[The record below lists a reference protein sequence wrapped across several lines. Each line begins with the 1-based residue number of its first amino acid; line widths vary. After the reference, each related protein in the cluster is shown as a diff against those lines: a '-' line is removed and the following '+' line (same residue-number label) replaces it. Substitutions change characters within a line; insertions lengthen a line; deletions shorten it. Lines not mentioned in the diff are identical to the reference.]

1 MSNSLHN
8 TLVYIRSIVNLKT
21 NFYLIFLILIRQ
33 LLGIVGAVEAE
44 SGTVSDVLELGV
56 VIVVVEVAAKNA
68 VIVIER
74 VAETAK
80 GSLIKEIGSCF
91 DNLIFRFFLIV
102 RNFKYGFLR
111 SKTGIEIDVSDP
123 FAPDALKRTRRC
135 QHHLRHHHCIK
146 HRYKCPPT
154 NKKLEEIQDSCDQ
167 QISS

>member
-91 DNLIFRFFLIV
+91 DNLIFRFLLLFTIL
-102 RNFKYGFLR
+102 NMDF
-111 SKTGIEIDVSDP
+111 
-123 FAPDALKRTRRC
+123 
-135 QHHLRHHHCIK
+135 
-146 HRYKCPPT
+146 
-154 NKKLEEIQDSCDQ
+154 
-167 QISS
+167 